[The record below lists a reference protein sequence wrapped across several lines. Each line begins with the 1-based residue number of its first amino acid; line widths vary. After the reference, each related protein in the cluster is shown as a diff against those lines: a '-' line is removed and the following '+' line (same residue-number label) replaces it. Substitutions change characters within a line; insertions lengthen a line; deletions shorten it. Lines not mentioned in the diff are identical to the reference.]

1 MQGGVRSELSV
12 ALCNVRADIKRGWTK
27 GKEPREYTQEEFAQL
42 QDKLAK
48 LKEQQIEEQEARR
61 ATRVNKHTSAEI
73 NRAILSNKEAV
84 QEGTRHSESFFS
96 AIGGAGS
103 SNDLLVQGHALIA
116 RAKSMAKDN
125 KEAAL
130 AAAKA
135 TKLSLR
141 TEAAAA
147 KAEEKTEARASKAA
161 TARTLKAEAAAS
173 RVEACESKEKQKVE
187 RASAKAAAQKERLEK
202 HKIDRAAAKAS
213 ASRKRKAAVLA
224 TDDSSSSSDTSAEKG
239 EEEKAAVVVDA
250 TVCEVAAARVLTYT
264 EFWEAV
270 QKSTVEDAQGN
281 KTPLFMKAPKGMTFT
296 EEMNKMVKGWPKVE
310 WRQTTEQ
317 EDIAEMFKTTFH
329 QPKPE

>member
-12 ALCNVRADIKRGWTK
+12 ALCNVRADIKRGSTK
-27 GKEPREYTQEEFAQL
+27 GKEPREYTQEEFAYL
-42 QDKLAK
+42 QNKLAN
-48 LKEQQIEEQEARR
+48 LKEQQIEEQDTRR
-61 ATRVNKHTSAEI
+61 ATRVNKHTSSEI
-73 NRAILSNKEAV
+73 NRAILSNKDAV

-135 TKLSLR
+135 TNMSLR

-147 KAEEKTEARASKAA
+147 KAEAKTEARASKAA

-173 RVEACESKEKQKVE
+173 RVEARESKEKQKGE
-187 RASAKAAAQKERLEK
+187 RASAKAAAQKEPREK
-202 HKIDRAAAKAS
+202 HNIERAARILSEAS
-213 ASRKRKAAVLA
+213 ASRKRKAAVLV
-224 TDDSSSSSDTSAEKG
+224 AEEG
-239 EEEKAAVVVDA
+239 EEEKAAVVVAEEDA
-250 TVCEVAAARVLTYT
+250 TVCEVAAARVLTRR
-264 EFWEAV
+264 EFSEAFHN
-270 QKSTVEDAQGN
+270 STVEDAQVN
-281 KTPLFMKAPKGMTFT
+281 NTPLFMKAPKGMTFT

-310 WRQTTEQ
+310 WRPKTEQ
-317 EDIAEMFKTTFH
+317 EEIAEMFKITFH